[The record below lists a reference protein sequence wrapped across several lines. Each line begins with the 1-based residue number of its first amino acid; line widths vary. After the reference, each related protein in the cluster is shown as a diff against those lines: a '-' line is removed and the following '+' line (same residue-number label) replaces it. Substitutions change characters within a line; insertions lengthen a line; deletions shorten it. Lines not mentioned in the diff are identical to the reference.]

1 MILRTAL
8 AVLLATSAAT
18 AQAGR
23 LVFEEEVKAI
33 GTVYQHHEREVE
45 FPFVVEGSDV
55 RLDRY
60 SAELD
65 FHTSC
70 GCTDAW
76 VRADWLADEEGAG
89 GEAPRWDIREPLPE
103 GVRGTVVATFRG
115 ETWSRDKKSTIL
127 VRGNMEGGSVV
138 LTIEAFVKR
147 VFDVEPVLL
156 DFGEILVAGLRAQD
170 PSLEVAVTGKEA
182 FAFEGWVGLPAG
194 LTVEELG
201 EPLLLKDGRMT
212 RRLRFTLGGGTTPG
226 SLTATA
232 SVETSLGLLLEI
244 PVSARILPAV
254 SFDPS
259 RNLHFGFPRQGE
271 VIERTVTV
279 ELQVDGARLPVPVVE
294 LGGALAGHMEVEVVA
309 RQAGRLYDVLVR
321 NREDMPAGRFK
332 GTLHIGFPADS
343 GFAGHQ
349 MPVSITVRKQG
360 QHAR

>member
-8 AVLLATSAAT
+8 AVLLVTSAAP

-23 LVFEEEVKAI
+23 LAFEDTVQTI

-45 FPFVVEGSDV
+45 FPFVVEGGDV
-55 RLDRY
+55 RLERY
-60 SAELD
+60 SAQQD

-76 VRADWLADEEGAG
+76 VRADWLADAEGAS
-89 GEAPRWDIREPLPE
+89 GEAPRWDIKKPLPE

-115 ETWSRDKKSTIL
+115 ETWSREKKSTIL
-127 VRGNMEGGSVV
+127 LRGNMDGGNVV
-138 LTIEAFVKR
+138 LTIEAYVER
-147 VFDVEPVLL
+147 VFEIEPVLL
-156 DFGEILVAGLRAQD
+156 DFGEVLAAGLRAQD
-170 PSLEVAVTGKEA
+170 PSLEIAVTGKEA
-182 FAFEGWVGLPAG
+182 FEFENWVGLPAG
-194 LTVEELG
+194 LAVEELG
-201 EPLLLKDGRMT
+201 EPRLLEDGRMT
-212 RRLRFTLGGGTTPG
+212 RRLRFTLGGGTNPG

-232 SVETSLGLLLEI
+232 SVETSLGLLLEL

-279 ELQVDGARLPVPVVE
+279 ELQVAGARLPVPAVE
-294 LGGALAGHMEVEVVA
+294 LDGVLAGHMDVEVVA
-309 RQAGRLYDVLVR
+309 REAGRLYDVVVR
-321 NREDMPAGRFK
+321 SREDMPAGRYK

-360 QHAR
+360 